1 MKVKDTGEGIQI
13 YDFNP
18 VEALKIARKLEREG
32 IRFYGNLLQKA
43 ADPKVKE
50 ALNYLKGQEE
60 DHLKIFQ
67 KLLEREDPEAADE
80 DDEDEVFDCVD
91 DGVFLLPQEKDF
103 AADFDNALEL
113 GVTIEKRSLA
123 FYLEVVKH
131 TKSEEGKNTIKKII
145 EEEKK
150 HWVELKKFIQ

>member
-32 IRFYGNLLQKA
+32 IKFYGMLLEKA
-43 ADPKVKE
+43 DDPKVKE
-50 ALNYLKGQEE
+50 ALTFLKGQEE
-60 DHLKIFQ
+60 EHLRIFE
-67 KLLEREDPEAADE
+67 KLLEREDADAV
-80 DDEDEVFDCVD
+80 DDDGDDILESVD
-91 DGVFLLPQEKDF
+91 DGVFHLPQESDL
-103 AADFDNALEL
+103 AADFDHALEL

-131 TKSEEGKNTIKKII
+131 TESEEGKNTIKKII
-145 EEEKK
+145 GEERK
-150 HWVELKKFIQ
+150 HWEELKRLIQ

>member
-32 IRFYGNLLQKA
+32 IKFYGNLLEKVD
-43 ADPKVKE
+43 DPKVKE
-50 ALNYLKGQEE
+50 ALSFLMGQEE
-60 DHLKIFQ
+60 EHLRIFE
-67 KLLEREDPEAADE
+67 KLLEREDAEAV
-80 DDEDEVFDCVD
+80 DDDGDDLLESVD
-91 DGVFLLPQEKDF
+91 DGVFLLPQESDL
-103 AADFDNALEL
+103 AADFDKALEL

-131 TKSEEGKNTIKKII
+131 TESEEGKNTIKKII
-145 EEEKK
+145 GEERK
-150 HWVELKKFIQ
+150 HWEELKRLLQ

>member
-32 IRFYGNLLQKA
+32 IKFYGKLLAKA
-43 ADPKVKE
+43 DGPKVKE
-50 ALNYLKGQEE
+50 ALAFLKGQEE
-60 DHLKIFQ
+60 EHLRIFE
-67 KLLEREDPEAADE
+67 KLLEREDADAV
-80 DDEDEVFDCVD
+80 DDDGDDMFDNVD
-91 DGVFLLPQEKDF
+91 DGVFLLPQEEDL
-103 AADFDNALEL
+103 AADFDHALEL

-131 TKSEEGKNTIKKII
+131 TESEEGKNTIKKII
-145 EEEKK
+145 GEERK
-150 HWVELKKFIQ
+150 HWEELKRLLQ